1 MLARS
6 VISSVV
12 DQIAIASTD
21 QESGWIQMTD
31 PDFEKLWANPT
42 LGAAA
47 NGVFLDVL
55 EAQQSE
61 NRAAEIEGRPARNVK
76 RDQRFPGWEQ
86 NKVIAS
92 DYSDV
97 TFGDQFDDGSPVAFS
112 QGARAEFVPP
122 PKAPARKK

>member
-6 VISSVV
+6 VISTLI
-12 DQIAIASTD
+12 DRLAIASTEL
-21 QESGWIQMTD
+21 ESGWTQME

-55 EAQQSE
+55 EAQQAE

-86 NKVIAS
+86 HKVISS

-97 TFGDQFDDGSPVAFS
+97 SFGDQFDDGSPVTYS
-112 QGARAEFVPP
+112 QGAPRAEIVL
-122 PKAPARKK
+122 PKTVRKK